1 MNVLSCYST
10 TLPPP
15 SHKIG
20 TQSTTLK
27 FLKFEENLNVLS
39 CYSPPPPS
47 FIRFIQQSIKCFVLQ
62 GCISER
68 EFN

>member
-1 MNVLSCYST
+1 MYSPAIQPPS
-10 TLPPP
+10 PPP